1 MIKATFTD
9 YISKY
14 RGKIVRYVVAT
25 WPATRSHKAGRTTVY
40 REFENGKKQVRRL
53 CYHPIAGYMVDES
66 DLSSW
71 TSAILECRALSD
83 GYNVYGHALR
93 DDEVAIITEL
103 HPNFKWT
110 LQKAGECNCAK
121 AMKLLQQWQK
131 NPKVEFLVGAHYDR
145 LSLNRSFVR
154 YSKEKQRKILNF
166 VKNNDSAKNWPL
178 PKIKF
183 VMEGHTAKEYDDW
196 KSFRDIYN
204 RAFSYESY
212 KYLTSK
218 RIKKDDLELYRDY
231 IAMAKECGHKI
242 KDKYWYAPKNL
253 HKAHEK
259 VMAEVELVREARR
272 QEQAELKKKEELKK
286 FETFR
291 NVGKKFGDLITKFHG
306 LTAYVPQDTDIV
318 DKHAKALHQ
327 CLVYADYIGKMAR
340 QSCLMVFIAD
350 ENGKPVATAE
360 ILPGGRLGQFYGN
373 ELYRDPAKMK
383 PSKDAEKCVEKWMK
397 KFADYKMKL
406 IPRKVS
412 A

>member
-1 MIKATFTD
+1 MIRAEFTD
-9 YISKY
+9 YITAQDG
-14 RGKIVRYVVAT
+14 RVVRYVEAR

-40 REFENGKKQVRRL
+40 REFENGKKQVRKL
-53 CYHPIAGYMVDES
+53 CFHPIAGYMVDEG

-83 GYNVYGHALR
+83 GYNVYGHDLSEEEIAT
-93 DDEVAIITEL
+93 ITEA
-103 HPNFKWT
+103 HPEFRWT

-121 AMKLLQQWQK
+121 AMRLLQQWLK
-131 NPKVEFLVGAHYDR
+131 NPKVELLVGAHYDR

-154 YSKEKQRKILNF
+154 YGKEKQRKILNF

-231 IAMAKECGHKI
+231 IAMAKECGHNI

-259 VMAEVELVREARR
+259 VMAEVELVRDARR
-272 QEQAELKKKEELKK
+272 KELAELEKKEELKK
-286 FETFR
+286 FEAFR
-291 NVGKKFGDLITKFHG
+291 KVGKKFGDLITRYYG
-306 LTAYVPQDTDIV
+306 LTVYVPQDTDIV

-340 QSCLMVFIAD
+340 QSCLLVFITTREGA
-350 ENGKPVATAE
+350 PVATAE
-360 ILPGGRLGQFYGN
+360 ILPSGKVGQFYGDEGGRN
-373 ELYRDPAKMK
+373 IDKMK
-383 PSKDAEKCVEKWMK
+383 PGKKAQEALDAWLK
-397 KFADYKMKL
+397 KFKPKW
-406 IPRKVS
+406 RK
-412 A
+412 AA